1 MVIKMFQSPKIIID
15 DKLTIQIYLCYLLD
29 QLGELSEEQLAD
41 ITDEIEAVNS
51 LDFFEALSIS
61 REKQL
66 IRAAD
71 KKNEKI
77 YSLLPTGKT
86 LTDEFFNRIP
96 LSVREK
102 SLEYGKYLLKM
113 ADLERS
119 IICRIERTDYNGPCY
134 LTVKF
139 LNELNGDNLLDMRI
153 YAPDYEQAKLM
164 RERFY
169 EKPSDI
175 VTKIMKMFIKDSY
188 L

>member
-1 MVIKMFQSPKIIID
+1 MFQSPKIIID
-15 DKLTIQIYLCYLLD
+15 DKLTIQIYICFLLD

-41 ITDEIEAVNS
+41 IVDEIEAVNS
-51 LDFFEALSIS
+51 LDLFESIS
-61 REKQL
+61 IAAEKKL
-66 IRAAD
+66 ICSRSE
-71 KKNEKI
+71 KNKTI
-77 YSLLPTGKT
+77 LSLLSMGKT
-86 LTDEFFNRIP
+86 MSDEFHSRIP

-102 SLEYGKYLLKM
+102 SVEYGKQVLKM

-119 IICRIERTDYNGPCY
+119 IICRIERTDYDGPCY

-139 LNELNGDNLLDMRI
+139 LNELNGDNLMNLRI
-153 YAPDYEQAKLM
+153 YAPDYEQARLM
-164 RERFY
+164 RERFF

>member
-1 MVIKMFQSPKIIID
+1 MFQSPKIIID
-15 DKLTIQIYLCYLLD
+15 DKLTIQIYICYLLD

-41 ITDEIEAVNS
+41 IADEIEAVNS
-51 LDFFEALSIS
+51 LDFFESLSIASEKKLIES
-61 REKQL
+61 RCEKN
-66 IRAAD
+66 
-71 KKNEKI
+71 KKI
-77 YSLLPTGKT
+77 LSLLPMGKT
-86 LTDEFFNRIP
+86 MSDEFFAHIP

-102 SLEYGKYLLKM
+102 SVEYGKQILKM

-139 LNELNGDNLLDMRI
+139 LNELNGDNLMNLRI

-164 RERFY
+164 RERFF

-175 VTKIMKMFIKDSY
+175 VTEIMKMFIKDSY

>member
-1 MVIKMFQSPKIIID
+1 MFQSPKIIID
-15 DKLTIQIYLCYLLD
+15 DKLTIQIYLCYLLE

-41 ITDEIEAVNS
+41 IITEVEAVNS
-51 LDFFEALSIS
+51 LDFFETLSIAL
-61 REKQL
+61 EKKL
-66 IRAAD
+66 IKAD
-71 KKNEKI
+71 DEKKQKT

-86 LTDEFFNRIP
+86 LSDEFFNRIP

-139 LNELNGDNLLDMRI
+139 LNELNGDKLMELRI

-164 RERFY
+164 RERFF

-175 VTKIMKMFIKDSY
+175 VAKIMKMFIKDSY

>member
-1 MVIKMFQSPKIIID
+1 MFQSPKIIID
-15 DKLTIQIYLCYLLD
+15 DKLTIQIYLCYLLE

-41 ITDEIEAVNS
+41 IITEVEAVNS
-51 LDFFEALSIS
+51 LDFFETLSIAM
-61 REKQL
+61 EKKL
-66 IRAAD
+66 IKAD
-71 KKNEKI
+71 DEKNKKI

-86 LTDEFFNRIP
+86 LSDEFFNRIP

-139 LNELNGDNLLDMRI
+139 LNELNGDKLMELRI

-164 RERFY
+164 RERFF

-175 VTKIMKMFIKDSY
+175 VAKIMKMFIKDSY